1 MRWNS
6 ALNLD
11 FFLKSYE
18 IVRAMKVLPTPT
30 MALTTFALE
39 EQNNGCT

>member
-1 MRWNS
+1 MS
-6 ALNLD
+6 KDCASNLD
-11 FFLKSYE
+11 FYLKSYE